1 MAPAP
6 SKESAMSAWIVWLV
20 IAAALGVAEVTTL
33 TLALGLLAIG
43 ALAGALT
50 AALGLP
56 LVVQL
61 IVFGVTSGAG
71 LAVIRPLAVRHI
83 SRPPL
88 LRSGTAAL
96 VGREALALTEVT
108 RHSGRVRIGGEEWT
122 ARPYDP
128 GVVIPQGADVDV
140 LAIEGVTALVHPRED
155 SWPISP

>member
-1 MAPAP
+1 MPA
-6 SKESAMSAWIVWLV
+6 WVVWLV
-20 IAAALGVAEVTTL
+20 IAAILGIAEVTTL

-43 ALAGALT
+43 ALVAAVT
-50 AALGLP
+50 ASLDLP

-61 IVFGVTSGAG
+61 IAFGATSAAG
-71 LAVIRPLAVRHI
+71 LAAVRPLALRHL
-83 SRPPL
+83 RQAPL

-96 VGREALALTEVT
+96 VGREALALTEVS

-128 GVVIPQGADVDV
+128 GVVIPEGADVDV

>member
-1 MAPAP
+1 
-6 SKESAMSAWIVWLV
+6 MSAWIVWLV

-33 TLALGLLAIG
+33 TLALGLLAFG

-61 IVFGVTSGAG
+61 IVFGVTSAAG
-71 LAVIRPLAVRHI
+71 LAVIRPIAVRHI
-83 SRPPL
+83 RQPPL

-128 GVVIPQGADVDV
+128 GVVIPKGADVDV

>member
-1 MAPAP
+1 
-6 SKESAMSAWIVWLV
+6 MSAWVIWLV
-20 IAAALGVAEVTTL
+20 IAAVLGVAEVTTL

-50 AALGLP
+50 GALGLP
-56 LVVQL
+56 LLVQV
-61 IVFGVTSGAG
+61 IAFAVTSAAG
-71 LAVIRPLAVRHI
+71 LAVIRPLAVRHL
-83 SRPPL
+83 RQPPP

-128 GVVIPQGADVDV
+128 GVVIAQGTDVDV

>member
-1 MAPAP
+1 MAHAP

-20 IAAALGVAEVTTL
+20 IAAALGIAEVTTL
-33 TLALGLLAIG
+33 TLALGLLAVG
-43 ALAGALT
+43 ALAGALI

-56 LVVQL
+56 LAVQL
-61 IVFGVTSGAG
+61 IVFGVTSAAG

-83 SRPPL
+83 RQPPL

>member
-1 MAPAP
+1 
-6 SKESAMSAWIVWLV
+6 MSAWIVWLV
-20 IAAALGVAEVTTL
+20 IAAALGIAEVTTL

-43 ALAGALT
+43 GLAGALT

-61 IVFGVTSGAG
+61 IVFGVTSAAG
-71 LAVIRPLAVRHI
+71 LAVIRPIAVRHV
-83 SRPPL
+83 RQPPL

>member
-1 MAPAP
+1 
-6 SKESAMSAWIVWLV
+6 MSAWIVWLV
-20 IAAALGVAEVTTL
+20 AAAALGIAEVTTL

-61 IVFGVTSGAG
+61 IVFGVTSAAG
-71 LAVIRPLAVRHI
+71 LAVIRPIAVRHI
-83 SRPPL
+83 RQPPL

-128 GVVIPQGADVDV
+128 GLVIPQGADVDV

>member
-1 MAPAP
+1 
-6 SKESAMSAWIVWLV
+6 MSAWVIWLV
-20 IAAALGVAEVTTL
+20 IAAVLGVAEVTTL

-50 AALGLP
+50 GALGLP
-56 LVVQL
+56 LLVQV
-61 IVFGVTSGAG
+61 IAFAVTSAAG
-71 LAVIRPLAVRHI
+71 LAVIRPLAVRHL
-83 SRPPL
+83 RQPPP

-96 VGREALALTEVT
+96 VGREAFALTEVT

-128 GVVIPQGADVDV
+128 GVVIAQGTDVDV